1 MPNRQWL
8 RIMNNNIKV
17 ERARNDLSQT
27 ALAEK
32 VGVTRQT
39 IYAIETKRFIP
50 SAALAFKLASV
61 LEVPVDDLFELEGA
75 DWEE

>member
-1 MPNRQWL
+1 
-8 RIMNNNIKV
+8 MNNNLKV
-17 ERARNDLSQT
+17 ERARNDLSQS

-61 LEVPVDDLFELEGA
+61 LNVPVSDLFELEES
-75 DWEE
+75 DWED

>member
-1 MPNRQWL
+1 
-8 RIMNNNIKV
+8 MNNNIKV
-17 ERARNDLSQT
+17 ERARNELSQT

-39 IYAIETKRFIP
+39 IYAIETKRFVP

-61 LEVPVDDLFELEGA
+61 LNIAVDELFELEEA

>member
-1 MPNRQWL
+1 
-8 RIMNNNIKV
+8 MNNNIKV